1 MSEMNRR
8 LHFTIAVLITIRLST
23 AGGSAAA
30 PAAPALLRDGFVMQ
44 AVDGKLLSEPATGV
58 FLFEPASDVND
69 FGTVVKAGT
78 RLELLPSA
86 TLEKLATD
94 AAGNPDSTYRLWGR
108 VTKYKGKNYIFPIY
122 FLPTTSVA
130 EPAKDQAQA
139 QAVAPA
145 SDKPAVQPADG
156 APTPIAEDSQG
167 RRIES
172 VTVDPNKLDI
182 PKEVLE
188 QLKAPKVV
196 RPRVE
201 SPQPAPAQEKQ
212 PVIEQ
217 PSAQKTPSADARQTP
232 GERTGQQD
240 SILVDRMAALVRHD
254 GQFSFLLEAYGL
266 KVQDVSLRLLPCE
279 ALELTEQRCTGS
291 PERLLFKIAGIRTKY
306 KGQGYL
312 LLQRATRI
320 YSHDNFR
327 TFVPD

>member
-1 MSEMNRR
+1 MNRR

-30 PAAPALLRDGFVMQ
+30 PAPPALLRDGFVMQ

-58 FLFEPASDVND
+58 FLFELASDVND
-69 FGTVVKAGT
+69 FGTVVKAGA

-94 AAGNPDSTYRLWGR
+94 AAGNPDSTYRLWAR

-130 EPAKDQAQA
+130 EPAKDQTQA
-139 QAVAPA
+139 QPVAPP
-145 SDKPAVQPADG
+145 DKPAVQPADG
-156 APTPIAEDSQG
+156 APTPSDKDSQ
-167 RRIES
+167 RRGVES
-172 VTVDPNKLDI
+172 AAIDPNKLEI

-201 SPQPAPAQEKQ
+201 PPQPAPAQEKQ
-212 PVIEQ
+212 PVVEQ
-217 PSAQKTPSADARQTP
+217 PSAQKTPSADVRQTP
-232 GERTGQQD
+232 GEPATRQD
-240 SILVDRMAALVRHD
+240 LILVDRMAALVQHD

-266 KVQDVSLRLLPCE
+266 KVQEVSLRLLPCE
-279 ALELTEQRCTGS
+279 ALELTEQRCTAS

-306 KGQGYL
+306 QGQGYL